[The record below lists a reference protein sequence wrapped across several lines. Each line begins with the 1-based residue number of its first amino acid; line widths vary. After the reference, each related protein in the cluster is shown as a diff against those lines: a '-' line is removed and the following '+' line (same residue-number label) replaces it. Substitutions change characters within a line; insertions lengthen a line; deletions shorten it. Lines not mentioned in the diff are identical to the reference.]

1 MGAAERTA
9 QALGRGID
17 LLGQCV
23 SWLMLALVL
32 LVAGNVLSRY
42 LLGFS
47 DVAMQELEWHLVVP
61 IALLGMAYSIRRG
74 GHVRVDVLYE
84 RFGPRL
90 QAAVDV
96 LTGVLIVLFAVVSI
110 YLALPYVEQS
120 YSIGESSP
128 DPGGLENR
136 WIIKA
141 CIPLGF
147 LVLALQG
154 VAMTIDSTLAFLRAP
169 GR

>member
-9 QALGRGID
+9 QAIGRGID
-17 LLGQCV
+17 VLGQAV
-23 SWLMLALVL
+23 AWLMLALVL

-47 DVAMQELEWHLVVP
+47 DVALQELEWHLVVP

-74 GHVRVDVLYE
+74 GHVRVDVFYE

-96 LTGVLIVLFAVVSI
+96 LTGLLIVLFAVVSI
-110 YLALPYVEQS
+110 YLSVPYVEQS

-128 DPGGLENR
+128 DPGGLANR

-154 VAMTIDSTLAFLRAP
+154 VAMTIDNVVAVLRAP